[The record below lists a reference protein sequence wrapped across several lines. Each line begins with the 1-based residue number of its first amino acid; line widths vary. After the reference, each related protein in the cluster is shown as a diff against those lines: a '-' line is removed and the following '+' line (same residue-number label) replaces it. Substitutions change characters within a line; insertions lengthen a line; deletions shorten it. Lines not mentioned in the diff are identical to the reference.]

1 MCSRSVDAA
10 EAAGLW
16 QVENIFLLKEE
27 QRTAVKLF
35 FFFFIPDWF
44 WQDFSLTLWPIRDS
58 YG

>member
-10 EAAGLW
+10 EATGLS
-16 QVENIFLLKEE
+16 QVENISLWKEE
-27 QRTAVKLF
+27 QRTAVKPFL
-35 FFFFIPDWF
+35 FFIPDWL